1 MMCLIYHVI
10 SSSITSAGTWMII
23 CTWNSQ
29 IASSLSQIWVSCSTL
44 LMTSFPL
51 EKNIQWLNRDQ
62 RHPPWLPGFSFA
74 QISPL
79 LWSFF
84 SILVEFHWDRG
95 IEWREILNQYTS
107 GTAIIISNNKIFLA
121 FYNNFDTTC
130 RMVIYMYILPRN
142 KILLFPKWLQRPTRS
157 ILLYSLVMNMG
168 KVNFRNYTNSYKII
182 KNSCNDIFFH
192 SGDQEKK
199 DPVTVANTYLGIRWT
214 LSVCEEE
221 LDKDYDMSRMPGYCL
236 GWGVDTAVI
245 GWCVINL

>member
-29 IASSLSQIWVSCSTL
+29 ITSSLSQIWVSCSTL

-142 KILLFPKWLQRPTRS
+142 KILLFPIWLQRPTRS
-157 ILLYSLVMNMG
+157 ILSIPWSWTWERSILETIQIHTKLS
-168 KVNFRNYTNSYKII
+168 KIAAMI
-182 KNSCNDIFFH
+182 IFF
-192 SGDQEKK
+192 
-199 DPVTVANTYLGIRWT
+199 TV
-214 LSVCEEE
+214 
-221 LDKDYDMSRMPGYCL
+221 
-236 GWGVDTAVI
+236 VI
-245 GWCVINL
+245 KRRRIQSQ